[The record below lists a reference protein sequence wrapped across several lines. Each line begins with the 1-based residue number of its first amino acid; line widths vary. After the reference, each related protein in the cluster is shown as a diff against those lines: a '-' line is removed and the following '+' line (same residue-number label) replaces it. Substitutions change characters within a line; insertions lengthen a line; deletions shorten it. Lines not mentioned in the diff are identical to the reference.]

1 MRISDRS
8 SDVYSS
14 DLLGTGEAYL
24 LDEGHEHP
32 AEQRAPRGLRGE
44 VGVQGVACEEQL
56 RPLPVEVLVDE
67 AANRYERGAGQL
79 AEPAWTGRRHHSD
92 AVAQRREGLEQRTH
106 EVVRDAL
113 PVAKSEE
120 HTTELQSLMR
130 ISYAVFC
137 LKKKT

>member
-14 DLLGTGEAYL
+14 DLLGHGEADL
-24 LDEGHEHP
+24 LAEGHEHP

-67 AANRYERGAGQL
+67 AANRYERCAGQL
-79 AEPAWTGRRHHSD
+79 AEPAR
-92 AVAQRREGLEQRTH
+92 
-106 EVVRDAL
+106 
-113 PVAKSEE
+113 SEE
-120 HTTELQSLMR
+120 HTSELQSLMR

-137 LKKKT
+137 WKKKTTKIP